1 MAPIMLQASHRA
13 IRLLG
18 KGAAADTWLFAD
30 RERDRLV
37 AVKLFPRPIPRSQ
50 RNSTL
55 REITVPCAPSRAAS
69 SPSLAKHVLST
80 HGQGDPWHHLAS
92 LPGARCAHACGV
104 FRQAH
109 PRTAQRYLDCLSSTR
124 GTAPR
129 TAPVA

>member
-1 MAPIMLQASHRA
+1 MHGAHYVQASHRA

-55 REITVPCAPSRAAS
+55 REITVPCAPSLRIFA
-69 SPSLAKHVLST
+69 
-80 HGQGDPWHHLAS
+80 LAS
-92 LPGARCAHACGV
+92 QACAVHTWPG
-104 FRQAH
+104 
-109 PRTAQRYLDCLSSTR
+109 
-124 GTAPR
+124 
-129 TAPVA
+129 